1 MTEPRPRFRSRVA
14 RRLSEDAPS
23 DLAPPSPARAGTSMV
38 DCAIYVEGERVAS
51 PERLE
56 DAAATLARHPGG
68 MLWIGLYRPGEA
80 EIARVGEDFGLHQ
93 LAQEDALFAHQRPK
107 LERYG
112 DTLFTVLRAAWYID
126 ATEQVEI
133 GEVHVYTTPDVVV
146 TVRHAET
153 PDIGRIRRGLERDEP
168 HWLAHGPEAV
178 LYAILDAVV
187 DGYEPVIEGLQN
199 DVVEIEQQIF
209 AGEGEVSQRVYQLN
223 QEVIELYHASEPMA
237 GLLRALRDGFERHGV
252 DVELHRHLRDVAD
265 HVDRAGEKITAMRA
279 NLRDILTVNAT
290 LVAQRQNDEMARQSE
305 ITIAQNEQ
313 MKKISAWAAILYGPT
328 LIGAIY
334 GMNFRIM
341 PELDWDLG
349 YLWALG
355 LMAAMSVTFYIVFKR
370 KDWL

>member
-1 MTEPRPRFRSRVA
+1 MTDPQPPFRARPQ
-14 RRLSEDAPS
+14 RRLSEHGPS
-23 DLAPPSPARAGTSMV
+23 DLAPPSPARQGTSMV
-38 DCAIYVEGERVAS
+38 DCAVYVEGRRVAS
-51 PERLE
+51 PESL
-56 DAAATLARHPGG
+56 DGAAATLARHPGG

-80 EIARVGEDFGLHQ
+80 ELARLGEDFGLHA

-107 LERYG
+107 IERYG
-112 DTLFTVLRAAWYID
+112 ETLFTVLRAAWYID

-153 PDIGRIRRGLERDEP
+153 PDIGHIRRRLEREER
-168 HWLAHGPEAV
+168 HWLSFGTEAV

-187 DGYEPVIEGLQN
+187 DGYGPVIEGLEN

-223 QEVIELYHASEPMA
+223 QEVIELFHASEPMA
-237 GLLRALRDGFERHGV
+237 GILRALHDGFEKHDV
-252 DVELHRHLRDVAD
+252 DVELQRHLRDVAD
-265 HVDRAGEKITAMRA
+265 NVERAGEKITAMRA

-290 LVAQRQNDEMARQSE
+290 LVAQRQNDEMARQSQ
-305 ITIAQNEQ
+305 ITIEQNEQ

-328 LIGAIY
+328 LVGALY
-334 GMNFRIM
+334 GMNFRNM
-341 PELDWDLG
+341 PELDWELG

-355 LMAAMSVTFYIVFKR
+355 LMAVIAGTFYVIFKR
-370 KDWL
+370 KGWL